1 MKKKPEL
8 RPEPEKSDLKRKI
21 LVDFVCVFCMQYLIE
36 SISGY
41 VIVWYCRNSCDSIGV
56 RPPVLWFWFF
66 FGMIRYGFWFL
77 FGFKGGLW
85 IWFLM
90 MAIKPNKWHINRNKQ
105 IKIISIIKR
114 KQNRYFFFDMINGCK
129 IEWKTRDGWKIK
141 QNAFS
146 CLSFQFTNDKC
157 S

>member
-66 FGMIRYGFWFL
+66 FWYDQ
-77 FGFKGGLW
+77 
-85 IWFLM
+85 IWFLVFIRIQGGVM
-90 MAIKPNKWHINRNKQ
+90 NLVFDDGNQTKQ
-105 IKIISIIKR
+105 VTYKS
-114 KQNRYFFFDMINGCK
+114 Q
-129 IEWKTRDGWKIK
+129 
-141 QNAFS
+141 
-146 CLSFQFTNDKC
+146 
-157 S
+157 